1 MLPFPIKPMLLQ
13 IAREPFNSP
22 EYLFEWKV
30 DGIRC
35 IMFYENG
42 KVRLQS
48 KNGKDCTA
56 AFPELCTPPIN
67 AEAAVLDGEITVL
80 IDGKPDF
87 EAVMERYMAGSKK
100 VSFLVVDRPAVYI
113 VWDIL
118 FYKKNTIINLAL
130 NERKQLL
137 DNALENSNQV
147 KKIDWVDGDGVD
159 LWEGIKSCG
168 LEGIVAKKKKSQY
181 EFRRSHAWLKIKNYR
196 EATVNVFG
204 YAKRD
209 EAVLVG
215 IDDRIQG
222 HAIGLRGKEK
232 IAFCKLLEQ
241 YGLEKGNNI
250 LLPSGIKGKVKF
262 TTWTSKG
269 NMRDCSWAGFAL

>member
-13 IAREPFNSP
+13 TAREPFNSS

-67 AEAAVLDGEITVL
+67 SEAAVLDGEISVL

-87 EAVMERYMAGSKK
+87 EAVMERYMSGSKK
-100 VSFLVVDRPAVYI
+100 VSLLVVDHPAVYI

-118 FYKKNTIINLAL
+118 WYKKCTVINLAL
-130 NERKQLL
+130 IERKQLL
-137 DNALENSNQV
+137 DNALKNSDKV
-147 KKIDWVDGDGVD
+147 KKIDWVDGEGID

-168 LEGIVAKKKKSQY
+168 LEGIVAKKKKSHY
-181 EFRRSHAWLKIKNYR
+181 EFKRSHAWLKIKNYR
-196 EATVNVFG
+196 EAAVNVFG

-209 EAVLVG
+209 GAVLVG

-232 IAFCKLLEQ
+232 IAFCNLLEQ
-241 YGLEKGNNI
+241 HGLEKGNNI
-250 LLPSGIKGKVKF
+250 LLPSGIKGNVKF
-262 TTWTSKG
+262 ATWTSKG